1 MVPPLSVHAAARS
14 VSSPLTVSKAFL
26 SGQISTFVPMP
37 VMAFSL
43 SVSAFSSTTA
53 PARLSSA
60 SGVYS
65 SVVPRQI
72 TSPFRWYMP
81 FTSCTSRTFLRVAR
95 VCKAGYPR
103 PEKFRLLLSSASLHP

>member
-1 MVPPLSVHAAARS
+1 MP
-14 VSSPLTVSKAFL
+14 VSKATL